1 VPVVVLTNG
10 VFDCLHLGHL
20 VLLHRAKSLGTR
32 LVVCVNSDAS
42 VRRAKGPGRPIVP
55 DEERL
60 FLIASLKPVDDV
72 EVFDTEDDLLR
83 LIARHR
89 PDVLVKGSDYA
100 GREITGRELVE
111 SWGGR
116 VVLVGRVAGRS
127 TTGLVERMRAGV
139 GCDKSDLSDLSPG
152 SGADARPHVA

>member
-1 VPVVVLTNG
+1 VSVVVLTNG

-20 VLLHRAKSLGTR
+20 VLLHRAKALGDR

-60 FLIASLKPVDDV
+60 FHVASLKPVDDV
-72 EVFDTEDDLLR
+72 EVFDTEDDLLA

-100 GREITGRELVE
+100 GRAITGRALVE

-116 VVLVGRVAGRS
+116 VELVGRVAGRS
-127 TTGLVERMRAGV
+127 TTGLVERVRAGV
-139 GCDKSDLSDLSPG
+139 GCAISARSAIRGVGTGSDET
-152 SGADARPHVA
+152 